1 MDESRIAQLWD
12 RQDKLEER
20 IRLVENQQAG
30 TIIYVKE
37 IKEDLQE
44 IKEELKKIKPSD
56 ITSQQN
62 KLWQSDVGKLL
73 IKTGCIIAV
82 LLTGAA
88 IGVNYFDKY
97 LAAVMK

>member
-1 MDESRIAQLWD
+1 MNENNINQLWE

-30 TIIYVKE
+30 TIIYIKE

-56 ITSQQN
+56 ITAQN
-62 KLWQSDVGKLL
+62 KFLQSDIGKFL

-82 LLTGAA
+82 LLTMAA

-97 LAAVMK
+97 LAAMK

>member
-1 MDESRIAQLWD
+1 MEATVTQLWE

-30 TIIYVKE
+30 TIIYIKE

-56 ITSQQN
+56 IKSDSSKFWQTSIGVF
-62 KLWQSDVGKLL
+62 LV
-73 IKTGCIIAV
+73 KTGCIIAII
-82 LLTGAA
+82 LTMAA
-88 IGVNYFDKY
+88 VGMNYFKEY
-97 LAAVMK
+97 LSIIK